1 MTMVWRKGAHI
12 ALGCALL
19 IGFQLYGIAGLVQN
33 EPPRGSVFGVAYS
46 ERTLAPIP
54 KTYVRLLLQ
63 ESLDQ
68 SRQEAPDEYSPPAE
82 PEAVRYRA
90 QGWDAE
96 RYAWYEC
103 GYTCA
108 PDESLWEAV
117 ADAQGRFQ
125 LRGIPAGIYE
135 VEARS
140 SWHDLYAPNAYYDYP
155 ERRVRVVVRDGG
167 RVDLNLA
174 LKPPDPFLELI
185 HPQAVY
191 YPDEPLRVGVRGYND
206 DDTIRLT
213 LHRVHYPSKEGLP
226 SGLYRFLNEVRY
238 GWWRSDVPLGK
249 ALEHYASHL
258 EAIWSHD
265 APIRGRDPEGV
276 FTQYVEVPK
285 QPEGTYLLEAYSGNN
300 HQVAVLVASSVGVV
314 SKISSEGTEVWCTDL
329 RTGQPLPNVAVRAHG
344 WYVSNDK
351 TTSQR
356 PQMRLIAQGR
366 TNRNGLAQLEFLTP
380 QVSDNYRYTE
390 TLIAVHSPRTG
401 ELVHWGY
408 VRTAPWREATDTGEQ
423 VTGALYTE
431 RPIYRPGHTVHF
443 KGIARLGTM
452 LDYRL
457 PPPNTPVQISILNP
471 KDEIVYETRTTTNGM
486 GAFHASFPTSPE
498 AETGYYTIRAR
509 VGDYGTIAE
518 LVPLSAYRKPTYR
531 ITLKPDRELYLP
543 NETVRIPI
551 QTEYYFGMP
560 VPNTQLSYTVYRRE
574 QWRWYDYWDEEYDWL
589 PDEDWEEYDNYY
601 SDYGQV
607 VQTGE
612 LTTDSAG
619 RATLMLRTNELLPTE
634 DYGGLPYWAAVD
646 ISYEYTVEVHALSEG
661 WEGAKARASFE
672 AAPSNWEAT
681 LVPETEF
688 GETGTVYRYRVRLT
702 DRRTGE
708 PVQAALQWQAVL
720 KLQAG
725 SRTRVAEQ
733 HQGTLQTNAQ
743 GVAEFQFTPDLS
755 GDWEVSITGRD
766 TDGNRFQTRH
776 YLWVSGARYAPWWA
790 RRQDANALEV
800 RLQKR
805 AYEVGEPVEV
815 AIRTPHRDAAFY
827 ITVEGDRLYHSQVV
841 RAQGALTRVRLPA
854 ATREQIPNAFVSVCM
869 VRNKELVRREVEYRV
884 GKGHG
889 ALQVQAQPD
898 KPRYEPGETML
909 VRLQTADTQGKP
921 IPAEVSLGVVDEAIY
936 AIREDSPAAIR
947 RAFYSRQWNRVETDF
962 SAYWL
967 ALQGDKGAVETIRRD
982 FPDTAY
988 WQPTIRTDARGQAT
1002 VRVRLPDNITEWRL
1016 TAIAHTADTRIGYA
1030 RAKVKAAKDLMARL
1044 RLPMWLV
1051 EGDRTE
1057 INAIVSNDTDQPLE
1071 AAVELRA
1078 PDGVRTQTVR
1088 IPARN
1093 SITLRW
1099 DYTPKS
1105 LGEQRFLLIAR
1116 EKGGRLR
1123 DAEERTLTVKPLSLT
1138 ETDSRAVLLNAE
1150 RTLTLTMRPDAL
1162 PNRATL
1168 TLRSFPS
1175 ASAIALDS
1183 LPYLLDYPY
1192 GCVEQTVSRFVPAIL
1207 AKRAAEQLGA
1217 PMDAETQRKIAEI
1230 AEQSLQRLARMQL
1243 ENGGWGWW
1251 EKDEARAWTTA
1262 YAVWGLH
1269 KAQQAGVPVPETMY
1283 RRGIDALRRLIVQDL
1298 ARTPE
1303 HERRE
1308 QWLNLYDWTFP
1319 LLALASVDPTPP
1331 DALRYDLSGVI
1342 PEWVAYLTERRP
1354 IDDQRSYRSRD
1365 LQMYRLHLSAI
1376 LQRWRSLPNADA
1388 HLRALWRALE
1398 RDALEDRSHIDWE
1411 PNRTDE
1417 DWYWVSWASIET
1429 QATALQ
1435 ALLEA
1440 RPLATALFGVP
1451 QRYEQMV
1458 SKTVT
1463 GLALGY
1469 HNGRWYSS
1477 RDTALAVEALLEYS
1491 LRYERNSYREGAYE
1505 VWLNGQR
1512 VRTIEVRAQ
1521 DARRRPALTL
1531 RLEGLPWR
1539 AGENTLVLRPVRGAP
1554 LVSMT
1559 FEQPRKLAFQD
1570 ADAPAGPLQLRVY
1583 RVERPAEMT
1592 TPGERLR
1599 PLRSGETVRTGDL
1612 LRIDVVARMPQKVS
1626 RLDYTVLET
1635 PFPAGCA
1642 PFDTEAFLS
1651 AWWWDYIHE
1660 EIRDD
1665 RAAAFRSRWERGNE
1679 YRYTLLARAE
1689 SPGEYTILPAHL
1701 WGMYA
1706 PYQAHSNPFRIR
1718 IAAR

>member
-1 MTMVWRKGAHI
+1 MTMVWRKVAHI

-54 KTYVRLLLQ
+54 KTYVRLIRQ
-63 ESLDQ
+63 EPLDQ
-68 SRQEAPDEYSPPAE
+68 PREDTPDAYSPPAE
-82 PEAVRYRA
+82 PTEMRTRV

-103 GYTCA
+103 GYTGA
-108 PDESLWEAV
+108 PDESTWEAI

-125 LRGIPAGIYE
+125 LRGIPAGVYE

-140 SWHDLYAPNAYYDYP
+140 NWHDLYDLDIYYYP
-155 ERRVRVVVRDGG
+155 ERRVRIVVRDGE
-167 RVDLNLA
+167 RLDLNLA
-174 LKPPDPFLELI
+174 LKPPKPFLELI

-191 YPDEPLRVGVRGYND
+191 YPDEPLRVGIRGYND

-213 LHRVHYPSKEGLP
+213 LHRVRHQSKEALP
-226 SGLYRFLNEVRY
+226 SGLYRFLNDVRY
-238 GWWRSDVPLGK
+238 GWWRSDGQLGK
-249 ALEHYASHL
+249 ALEHYSAHL
-258 EAIWSHD
+258 EAIWSHE

-276 FTQYVEVPK
+276 FTQYVDVPK
-285 QPEGTYLLEAYSGNN
+285 QPEGTYLLEAQSGTNR
-300 HQVAVLVASSVGVV
+300 QVALIVVSSIGVV
-314 SKISSEGTEVWCTDL
+314 SKVSREATEIWCTEL
-329 RTGQPLPNVAVRAHG
+329 RTGQPLAGVEVRLYRTRTVG
-344 WYVSNDK
+344 TGGVTRDE
-351 TTSQR
+351 T
-356 PQMRLIAQGR
+356 RLVAQGR
-366 TNRNGLAQLEFLTP
+366 TNRDGLARLERIPPHTDW
-380 QVSDNYRYTE
+380 QDEEREV
-390 TLIAVHSPRTG
+390 IAVHSPRTG
-401 ELVHWGY
+401 KLVHWGY
-408 VRTAPWREATDTGEQ
+408 VRTAPWRGGPDASEPL
-423 VTGALYTE
+423 TGAIYTE
-431 RPIYRPGHTVHF
+431 RPIYRPGHTVQF
-443 KGIARLGTM
+443 KGIARLGKVPN
-452 LDYRL
+452 YRL
-457 PPPNTPVQISILNP
+457 LPPNTPVQISILNP
-471 KDEIVYETRTTTNGM
+471 KDEIVYETRTTTNDM

-498 AETGYYTIRAR
+498 AETGYYTIRAA
-509 VGDYGTIAE
+509 VGNYGIIE
-518 LVPLSAYRKPTYR
+518 EFVPLSAYRKPTYR
-531 ITLKPDRELYLP
+531 ITLKPDRDLYMP
-543 NETVRIPI
+543 GETVRIPI

-560 VPNTQLSYTVYRRE
+560 VPNTQLTYTVYRRE
-574 QWRWYDYWDEEYDWL
+574 NWRWYDYWEEEYDWL
-589 PDEDWEEYDNYY
+589 RDAEDEEYYDGY
-601 SDYGQV
+601 DAYGQV

-612 LTTDSAG
+612 LKTDSAG
-619 RATLMLRTNELLPTE
+619 RATLVLRTNDLLPP
-634 DYGGLPYWAAVD
+634 DDAAHASYWGSSAL
-646 ISYEYTVEVHALSEG
+646 SYEYTVEVYALSEG
-661 WEGAKARASFE
+661 WEGTTGRASFE
-672 AAPSNWEAT
+672 AATAHWEAI
-681 LVPETEF
+681 LMPETEF
-688 GETGTVYRYRVRLT
+688 GEAGTVYRYRVRLT

-776 YLWVSGARYAPWWA
+776 YLWVSGQGYTPWWA
-790 RRQDANALEV
+790 RRRDANALEV

-889 ALQVQAQPD
+889 ALQVQVQPD

-921 IPAEVSLGVVDEAIY
+921 MPAEVSLGVVDEAIY

-947 RAFYSRQWNRVETDF
+947 RAFYSRQWNHVQTDF
-962 SAYWL
+962 SAVWL
-967 ALQGDKGAVETIRRD
+967 ALQGDKGAVESVRRN

-1002 VRVRLPDNITEWRL
+1002 VRIRLPDNITEWRL
-1016 TAIAHTADTRIGYA
+1016 TAIAHTADTKIGYA

-1057 INAIVSNDTDQPLE
+1057 INAILSNDTDQPRE
-1071 AAVELRA
+1071 VEVELRT
-1078 PDGVRTQTVR
+1078 PDGIRTQIARV
-1088 IPARN
+1088 PARN
-1093 SITLRW
+1093 STTLRW

-1105 LGEQRFLLIAR
+1105 LGEQRFVLIAR
-1116 EKGGRLR
+1116 ERGGHLR
-1123 DAEERTLTVKPLSLT
+1123 DAEERTLLVKPLSLT

-1150 RTLTLTMRPDAL
+1150 RTLTLTLRPDAI
-1162 PNRATL
+1162 PSRATL

-1183 LPYLLDYPY
+1183 LPYLLEYPY
-1192 GCVEQTVSRFVPAIL
+1192 GCVEQTVSRFVPAL
-1207 AKRAAEQLGA
+1207 MAKRASEQLGA
-1217 PMDAETQRKIAEI
+1217 PLDAETQRKIAEI

-1251 EKDEARAWTTA
+1251 DGDEAYPWTTA

-1269 KAQQAGVPVPETMY
+1269 KAQQAGMPVPEAMY
-1283 RRGIDALRRLIVQDL
+1283 RKGIDALRRLIVQDL
-1298 ARTPE
+1298 ARVPE
-1303 HERRE
+1303 HEGRE
-1308 QWLNLYDWTFP
+1308 QWLSLYDWTFP
-1319 LLALASVDPTPP
+1319 LLVLASVDPTPP
-1331 DALRYDLSGVI
+1331 DALRYELTDVLTN
-1342 PEWVAYLTERRP
+1342 WVAFLTKPRP
-1354 IDDQRSYRSRD
+1354 ADERSYRSRD
-1365 LQMYRLHLSAI
+1365 LQMYRLHVAAM

-1388 HLRALWRALE
+1388 HLRELWRALE

-1411 PNRTDE
+1411 PNRTDDE
-1417 DWYWVSWASIET
+1417 WYWVSWPPVET

-1440 RPLATALFGVP
+1440 RPLATELFGAP

-1469 HNGRWYSS
+1469 RNGRWYSS

-1491 LRYERNSYREGAYE
+1491 LRYGRNSYREGAYE

-1539 AGENTLVLRPVRGAP
+1539 TGENTLVLRPVRGAP

-1599 PLRSGETVRTGDL
+1599 PLRSGDTVRTGDL
-1612 LRIDVVARMPQKVS
+1612 LRIDVVARMPRKVS

>member
-1 MTMVWRKGAHI
+1 MTMVWRKVAHI

-46 ERTLAPIP
+46 EHTLAPIP
-54 KTYVRLLLQ
+54 GTLVRLTLI
-63 ESLDQ
+63 
-68 SRQEAPDEYSPPAE
+68 SPPETPTQPEERPAPAPRE
-82 PEAVRYRA
+82 PQEMQYRH
-90 QGWDAE
+90 QGWD
-96 RYAWYEC
+96 RSYWYEC
-103 GYTCA
+103 GYEFRVYPEGRT
-108 PDESLWEAV
+108 WEAIT
-117 ADAQGRFQ
+117 DEHGRFQ
-125 LRGIPAGIYE
+125 LRGIPVGVYS
-135 VEARS
+135 VETS
-140 SWHDLYAPNAYYDYP
+140 SKWSHAHQS
-155 ERRVRVVVRDGG
+155 EVVVREGE
-167 RVDLNLA
+167 RLDLSLA
-174 LKPPDPFLELI
+174 IQPPAPFLDLI
-185 HPQAVY
+185 HPQSVY
-191 YPDEPLRVGVRGYND
+191 HPDEPLRVGVRGFSE
-206 DDTIRLT
+206 DDTIQLT
-213 LHRVHYPSKEGLP
+213 LARVRQKTKDALP
-226 SGLYRFLNEVRY
+226 SELHALLDEIRY
-238 GWWRSDVPLGK
+238 GWWRDDAV
-249 ALEHYASHL
+249 LEEQLKRYNAYY
-258 EAIWSHD
+258 ETEWSGD
-265 APIRGRDPEGV
+265 TPVRGRDPEGV
-276 FTQYVEVPK
+276 FTQYVDLPK
-285 QPEGTYLLEAYSGNN
+285 QRDGTYLLQA
-300 HQVAVLVASSVGVV
+300 QVGQKRRAALIVVSSIGVV
-314 SKISSEGTEVWCTDL
+314 SKVSRESTELWCTDL
-329 RTGQPLPNVAVRAHG
+329 RTGQPVEQVLVRV
-344 WYVSNDK
+344 YR
-351 TTSQR
+351 SQKAR
-356 PQMRLIAQGR
+356 AEGAPAREEMRLVAEAR
-366 TNRNGLAQLEFLTP
+366 TNRDGLARFGKIEP
-380 QVSDNYRYTE
+380 HEDWRYRD

-401 ELVHWGY
+401 DLVYWGH
-408 VRTAPWREATDTGEQ
+408 VRVAPWTWDLNGAPDGEPLSG
-423 VTGALYTE
+423 VLYTD

-443 KGIARLGTM
+443 KGIARLGAM
-452 LDYRL
+452 QGYRL
-457 PPPNTPVQISILNP
+457 PPPNTPVRIAVLNP
-471 KDEIVYETRTTTNGM
+471 RDEVVYETRTTTNAM

-498 AETGYYTIRAR
+498 AETGYYTIRAA
-509 VGDYGTIAE
+509 VGNYGIIE
-518 LVPLSAYRKPTYR
+518 EFVPLSAYRKPTYR
-531 ITLKPDRELYLP
+531 ITLKPDRDLYMP
-543 NETVRIPI
+543 GETVRIPI

-560 VPNTQLSYTVYRRE
+560 VPNTQLTYTVYRRE
-574 QWRWYDYWDEEYDWL
+574 NWRWYDYWEEEYDWL
-589 PDEDWEEYDNYY
+589 RDAEDEEYYDGY
-601 SDYGQV
+601 DAYGQV

-612 LTTDSAG
+612 LKTDSAG
-619 RATLMLRTNELLPTE
+619 RATLVLRTNDLLPP
-634 DYGGLPYWAAVD
+634 DDAARASYWGSSAL
-646 ISYEYTVEVHALSEG
+646 SYEYTVEVYALSEG
-661 WEGAKARASFE
+661 WEGTTGRASFE
-672 AAPSNWEAT
+672 AATAHWEAI

-688 GETGTVYRYRVRLT
+688 GEAGTVYRYRVRLT

-766 TDGNRFQTRH
+766 SDGNRVRTRH

-889 ALQVQAQPD
+889 ALQVQVQPD

-921 IPAEVSLGVVDEAIY
+921 MPAEVSLGVVDEAIY

-947 RAFYSRQWNRVETDF
+947 RAFYSRQWNHVQTDF
-962 SAYWL
+962 SAVWL
-967 ALQGDKGAVETIRRD
+967 ALQGDKGSVESVRRN

-1002 VRVRLPDNITEWRL
+1002 VRIRLPDNITEWRL
-1016 TAIAHTADTRIGYA
+1016 TAIAHTADTKIGYA

-1057 INAIVSNDTDQPLE
+1057 INAILSNDTDQPRE
-1071 AAVELRA
+1071 VEVELRT

-1088 IPARN
+1088 VPARN
-1093 SITLRW
+1093 STTLRW

-1105 LGEQRFLLIAR
+1105 LGEQRFVLIAR
-1116 EKGGRLR
+1116 ERGGRLR
-1123 DAEERTLTVKPLSLT
+1123 DAEERTLLVKPLSLT

-1150 RTLTLTMRPDAL
+1150 RTLTLTLRPDAI
-1162 PNRATL
+1162 PSRATL

-1183 LPYLLDYPY
+1183 LPYLLEYPY
-1192 GCVEQTVSRFVPAIL
+1192 GCVEQTVSRFVPAL
-1207 AKRAAEQLGA
+1207 MAKRASEQLGA
-1217 PMDAETQRKIAEI
+1217 PMDAETQRKLAEI
-1230 AEQSLQRLARMQL
+1230 TEQSLQRLTRMQL

-1251 EKDEARAWTTA
+1251 DEDEARAWTTA

-1269 KAQQAGVPVPETMY
+1269 KAQQAGMPVPEAMY
-1283 RRGIDALRRLIVQDL
+1283 RKGIDALRRLIVQDL
-1298 ARTPE
+1298 ARVPE
-1303 HERRE
+1303 HEGRE
-1308 QWLNLYDWTFP
+1308 QWLSLYDWTFP
-1319 LLALASVDPTPP
+1319 LLVLASVDPTPP
-1331 DALRYDLSGVI
+1331 DALRYELTGVLTN
-1342 PEWVAYLTERRP
+1342 WVAFLTEP
-1354 IDDQRSYRSRD
+1354 RSAANNLYHSRE
-1365 LQMYRLHLSAI
+1365 LQMYRLHVAAM
-1376 LQRWRSLPNADA
+1376 LQRWRTLPNADA
-1388 HLRALWRALE
+1388 HLRELWRALE
-1398 RDALEDRSHIDWE
+1398 RDALEDRSHIDWA

-1417 DWYWVSWASIET
+1417 EWYWISWVSIET
-1429 QATALQ
+1429 QATALLT
-1435 ALLEA
+1435 LLEA
-1440 RPLATALFGVP
+1440 RPLATELFGSL
-1451 QRYEQMV
+1451 QRYEQLV
-1458 SKTVT
+1458 GKTAT

-1469 HNGRWYSS
+1469 RNGRWYSS

-1570 ADAPAGPLQLRVY
+1570 ADAPVGPLQLRVY

-1599 PLRSGETVRTGDL
+1599 PLRSGDTVRTGDL
-1612 LRIDVVARMPQKVS
+1612 LRIDVVVRMPQKVS

-1642 PFDTEAFLS
+1642 PFDTEAFLT
-1651 AWWWDYIHE
+1651 AWWWDYTHE

-1665 RAAAFRSRWERGNE
+1665 RAVAFRSEWHRGNN
-1679 YRYTLLARAE
+1679 YRYTLLVRAE